1 MKLSCIVANG
11 FKNIIKLCIFI
22 TCIFI
27 SCNKN
32 SVIRNPF
39 LPELDFEFSINLN
52 LPLYNDLKFTGGSI
66 LINDFGHKGVIL
78 YNLNNNNYLAWEAS
92 CPNHKPNSCSKT
104 EISGSLTVC
113 GCENYQY
120 SLVTGQLINPSPNDT
135 NQYAMINYGVRVS
148 GNNLVIY
155 N

>member
-1 MKLSCIVANG
+1 MNLSYIEANS
-11 FKNIIKLCIFI
+11 FKNLIKFVIFSTLI
-22 TCIFI
+22 SI
-27 SCNKN
+27 SCNKD
-32 SVIRNPF
+32 SVNRNPF

-52 LPLYNDLKFTGGSI
+52 LPLYNNLKFTGGSI
-66 LINDFGHKGVIL
+66 LLTDFGHKGIIL

-104 EISGSLTVC
+104 KIIGSLTE
-113 GCENYQY
+113 CECESYQY
-120 SLVTGQLINPSPNDT
+120 SLATGQLLNPSSNET
-135 NQYAMINYGVRVS
+135 NQYPMINYGVRII

>member
-32 SVIRNPF
+32 TVIRNPF

-52 LPLYNDLKFTGGSI
+52 LPLYNNLKFTGGSVF
-66 LINDFGHKGVIL
+66 INEFGHQGIIL

-92 CPNHKPNSCSKT
+92 CPNHTPNSCSKT
-104 EISGSLTVC
+104 KSIGSLTEC
-113 GCENYQY
+113 ECENYQY
-120 SLVTGQLINPSPNDT
+120 SLATGQLLNPSTNIT
-135 NQYAMINYGVRVS
+135 NQYPMINYGVRVS

>member
-1 MKLSCIVANG
+1 MNLSCILANR
-11 FKNIIKLCIFI
+11 FKNIIKFSILI
-22 TCIFI
+22 TCFFI
-27 SCNKN
+27 SCKKN

-52 LPLYNDLKFTGGSI
+52 LPLYNNLKFTGESL

-104 EISGSLTVC
+104 KLMGSLTEC
-113 GCENYQY
+113 ECENYQY
-120 SLVTGQLINPSPNDT
+120 SLATGQLLNPLPNDT
-135 NQYAMINYGVRVS
+135 NQYPMINYGVRIS

>member
-1 MKLSCIVANG
+1 MNLSYIEANS
-11 FKNIIKLCIFI
+11 FKNLIKFVIFSTLI
-22 TCIFI
+22 SI
-27 SCNKN
+27 SCNKD
-32 SVIRNPF
+32 SVNRNPF

-52 LPLYNDLKFTGGSI
+52 LPLYNNLKFTGGSI
-66 LINDFGHKGVIL
+66 LLTDFGHKGIIL

-104 EISGSLTVC
+104 KIIGSLTE
-113 GCENYQY
+113 CECESYQY
-120 SLVTGQLINPSPNDT
+120 SLATGQLLNPSSNET
-135 NQYAMINYGVRVS
+135 NQYPMINYGVRIS

>member
-1 MKLSCIVANG
+1 MNLSYMDASR
-11 FKNIIKLCIFI
+11 FKNIKKFSILIIFV
-22 TCIFI
+22 FI

-39 LPELDFEFSINLN
+39 LAELDFEFSININ
-52 LPLYNDLKFTGGSI
+52 LPLYNNLKFTGGSV
-66 LINDFGHKGVIL
+66 LINNFGHKGIIL

-104 EISGSLTVC
+104 EINGSLTVC

-120 SLVTGQLINPSPNDT
+120 SLATGQILNPDE
-135 NQYAMINYGVRVS
+135 
-148 GNNLVIY
+148 NLNPPQNLLFYQIQ
-155 N
+155 NFNGILRISN

>member
-1 MKLSCIVANG
+1 MNLSYIEPNS
-11 FKNIIKLCIFI
+11 FKNLIKFIILAVF
-22 TCIFI
+22 IFI

-32 SVIRNPF
+32 SVNRNPF
-39 LPELDFEFSINLN
+39 LPELDFEFSININ
-52 LPLYNDLKFTGGSI
+52 LPLYNNLKFTGGSV
-66 LINDFGHKGVIL
+66 LINNFGHKGIIL

>member
-1 MKLSCIVANG
+1 M
-11 FKNIIKLCIFI
+11 
-22 TCIFI
+22 TYIFI

-52 LPLYNDLKFTGGSI
+52 LPLYNNLKFTGGSL
-66 LINDFGHKGVIL
+66 LINDFGHKGIIL
-78 YNLNNNNYLAWEAS
+78 YNLNNDNYLAWEAS

-120 SLVTGQLINPSPNDT
+120 SLATGQLINPSPNDT

>member
-1 MKLSCIVANG
+1 MNLSYIHANRMKNMSKFTV
-11 FKNIIKLCIFI
+11 IIFFI
-22 TCIFI
+22 LF

-39 LPELDFEFSINLN
+39 LTELDFEFSININ
-52 LPLYNDLKFTGGSI
+52 LPLYNNLKFTGGSV
-66 LINDFGHKGVIL
+66 LIDNFGHKGIIL

-104 EISGSLTVC
+104 EINGSLTVC

-120 SLVTGQLINPSPNDT
+120 SLATGQLINPSPNDT
-135 NQYAMINYGVRVS
+135 NPYAMINYGVRIS
-148 GNNLVIY
+148 GNNLIIY

>member
-1 MKLSCIVANG
+1 MDASR
-11 FKNIIKLCIFI
+11 FKNIKKFSILIIFV
-22 TCIFI
+22 FI

-39 LPELDFEFSINLN
+39 LAELDFEFSININ
-52 LPLYNDLKFTGGSI
+52 LPLYNNLKFTGGSV
-66 LINDFGHKGVIL
+66 LINNFGHKGIIL

-120 SLVTGQLINPSPNDT
+120 SLATGQLINPSPNDT

>member
-1 MKLSCIVANG
+1 MNLSFIEANR
-11 FKNIIKLCIFI
+11 FKNISKFI
-22 TCIFI
+22 ILAISIFI

-32 SVIRNPF
+32 STIRNPY

-52 LPLYNDLKFTGGSI
+52 LPLYSNLKFTGGSV
-66 LINDFGHKGVIL
+66 LINEFGHKGIIL

-92 CPNHKPNSCSKT
+92 CPNHRPNSCSKT
-104 EISGSLTVC
+104 KLMGSLTKC
-113 GCENYQY
+113 ECENYQY
-120 SLVTGQLINPSPNDT
+120 SLATGQLLNPSPNNS
-135 NQYAMINYGVRVS
+135 NQYSMINYGVRVS

>member
-1 MKLSCIVANG
+1 MKLSYIVTIG
-11 FKNIIKLCIFI
+11 FKNIIKLSVFI
-22 TCIFI
+22 TCIFV

-92 CPNHKPNSCSKT
+92 CPNHNPNSCSKT
-104 EISGSLTVC
+104 KLLGSLTEC
-113 GCENYQY
+113 ECENYQY
-120 SLVTGQLINPSPNDT
+120 SLATGQLLNPSPKNT
-135 NQYAMINYGVRVS
+135 NQYPMINYGVRIS
-148 GNNLVIY
+148 GSNLTIY

>member
-1 MKLSCIVANG
+1 MNLSYIVKNS
-11 FKNIIKLCIFI
+11 FKNVIKFTILINFIFI
-22 TCIFI
+22 TC
-27 SCNKN
+27 SKDSLN
-32 SVIRNPF
+32 RNPF
-39 LPELDFEFSINLN
+39 LNELDFEFSINLN
-52 LPLYNDLKFTGGSI
+52 LPLYNDLKFTGGSVM
-66 LINDFGHKGVIL
+66 INEFGHQGIIL

-104 EISGSLTVC
+104 KILGSLTKC

-120 SLVTGQLINPSPNDT
+120 SLATGQLLNPSSNDN
-135 NQYAMINYGVRVS
+135 NQYPMINYGVRIS

>member
-1 MKLSCIVANG
+1 MDASR
-11 FKNIIKLCIFI
+11 FKNIKKFSILIIFV
-22 TCIFI
+22 FI

-39 LPELDFEFSINLN
+39 LTELDFEFSININ
-52 LPLYNDLKFTGGSI
+52 LPLYNNLKFTGGSI
-66 LINDFGHKGVIL
+66 LINNFGHKGIIL

-92 CPNHKPNSCSKT
+92 CPNHNPNSCSKT

-120 SLVTGQLINPSPNDT
+120 SLATGQLINPSPNDT

>member
-1 MKLSCIVANG
+1 MKLSCIVAYG
-11 FKNIIKLCIFI
+11 LENIIKLSIFI
-22 TCIFI
+22 TCLFI
-27 SCNKN
+27 SCDKN

-52 LPLYNDLKFTGGSI
+52 FPLYNDLKFTGGSV

-92 CPNHKPNSCSKT
+92 CPNHNPNSCSKT
-104 EISGSLTVC
+104 KLLGSLTEC
-113 GCENYQY
+113 ECENYQY
-120 SLVTGQLINPSPNDT
+120 SLATGQLLNPSPKDA
-135 NQYAMINYGVRVS
+135 NQYPMINYGVRIS
-148 GNNLVIY
+148 GNNLIIY

>member
-1 MKLSCIVANG
+1 MNLSYMDAIR
-11 FKNIIKLCIFI
+11 FKNIKKLSILIIFV
-22 TCIFI
+22 FI

-39 LPELDFEFSINLN
+39 LAELDFEFSININ
-52 LPLYNDLKFTGGSI
+52 LPLYNNLKFTGGSV
-66 LINDFGHKGVIL
+66 LINNFGHKGIIL

-120 SLVTGQLINPSPNDT
+120 SLATGQLINPSPNDT

>member
-1 MKLSCIVANG
+1 MDASR
-11 FKNIIKLCIFI
+11 FKNIKKFSILIIFV
-22 TCIFI
+22 FI

-39 LPELDFEFSINLN
+39 LTELDFEFSININ
-52 LPLYNDLKFTGGSI
+52 LPLYNNLKFTGGSI
-66 LINDFGHKGVIL
+66 LINNFGHKGIIL

-120 SLVTGQLINPSPNDT
+120 SLATGQLINPSPNDT

>member
-1 MKLSCIVANG
+1 MDASR
-11 FKNIIKLCIFI
+11 FKNIKKFSILIIFV
-22 TCIFI
+22 FI

-39 LPELDFEFSINLN
+39 LTELDFEFSININ
-52 LPLYNDLKFTGGSI
+52 LPLYNNLKFTGGSV
-66 LINDFGHKGVIL
+66 LINNFGHKGIIL

-120 SLVTGQLINPSPNDT
+120 SLATGQLINPSPNDT

>member
-1 MKLSCIVANG
+1 MDASR
-11 FKNIIKLCIFI
+11 FKNIKKFSILIIFV
-22 TCIFI
+22 FI

-39 LPELDFEFSINLN
+39 LTELDFEFSININ
-52 LPLYNDLKFTGGSI
+52 LPLYNNLKFTGGSI
-66 LINDFGHKGVIL
+66 LINNFGHKGIIL

-92 CPNHKPNSCSKT
+92 CPNHKPSSCSKT

-120 SLVTGQLINPSPNDT
+120 SLATGQLINPSPNDT